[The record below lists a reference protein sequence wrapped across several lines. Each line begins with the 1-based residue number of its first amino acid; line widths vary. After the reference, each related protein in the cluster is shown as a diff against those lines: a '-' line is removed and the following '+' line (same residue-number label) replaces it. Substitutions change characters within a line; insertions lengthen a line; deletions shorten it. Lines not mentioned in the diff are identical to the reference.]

1 MLRTIAQQFSS
12 SVIAIE
18 PLGNGHINDTYLVAT
33 ADKPFVLQRINR
45 LVFTKPGLIMAN
57 LAVLNR
63 HVMQEINHQPNL
75 RIPQIILTT
84 DGENHYL
91 DSQGDYWRA
100 LSYIANSQCF
110 ETLESL
116 AQARQVGIA
125 LGQFHQLTHRL
136 DVNALHDTLPGFHIT
151 PGYYQNY
158 RDILA
163 ATQVIQDAFC
173 ADFIE
178 HFADKLY
185 ELEHAKAKGLLNE
198 RVIHGDPKLNNF
210 LFDKNTGQI
219 ISLIDLDTVKPGLI
233 HYDIGDCLRSIC
245 HKLTDDTF
253 DLDVCG
259 EFLRGYLQVMHNLLT
274 QADFEWLYP
283 AIRLIPFELGL
294 RFYNDYLDGDRYF
307 KITQPEENL
316 IRAKAQFRV
325 CASVMSQEED
335 IKSIICKAFT
345 GSGCILTSV

>member
-12 SVIAIE
+12 SVTAIE
-18 PLGNGHINDTYLVAT
+18 PLGNGHINDTYLVET
-33 ADKPFVLQRINR
+33 VDKPFVLQRINR
-45 LVFTKPGLIMAN
+45 HVFTKPELIMMN

-63 HVMQEINHQPNL
+63 HVPQEEDNHQPNL
-75 RIPQIILTT
+75 RIPQIILTIG
-84 DGENHYL
+84 GENHFL
-91 DSQGDYWRA
+91 DSQGDHWRA

-110 ETLESL
+110 ETLTSL
-116 AQARQVGIA
+116 AQARQVGLA
-125 LGQFHQLTHRL
+125 LGQFHQLTYLL
-136 DVNALHDTLPGFHIT
+136 DVDALYDTLPGFHIT

-163 ATQVIQDAFC
+163 VTQVNQDAFC
-173 ADFIE
+173 TDFIE

-185 ELEHAKAKGLLNE
+185 ELEHAKAKGLLIE

-210 LFDKNTGQI
+210 LFEKNTGQI

-245 HKLTDDTF
+245 HKLADDTF
-253 DLDVCG
+253 DLDVCR
-259 EFLRGYLQVMHNLLT
+259 EFLQGYLQVMQDWLT
-274 QADFEWLYP
+274 QADIDWLYP

-307 KITQPEENL
+307 KISQPNENL

-325 CASVMSQEED
+325 CASVMSQENE
-335 IKSIICKAFT
+335 IKAIIKQLQLQAA
-345 GSGCILTSV
+345 S